1 MIFLTGNI
9 ADGNWTLDEVIA
21 HTMRLLRPA

>member
-9 ADGNWTLDEVIA
+9 ADGHWTLDEVIGY
-21 HTMRLLRPA
+21 TMRLLTPA

>member
-9 ADGNWTLDEVIA
+9 ADGNWTLDEVID
-21 HTMRLLRPA
+21 HTMRLLRPT